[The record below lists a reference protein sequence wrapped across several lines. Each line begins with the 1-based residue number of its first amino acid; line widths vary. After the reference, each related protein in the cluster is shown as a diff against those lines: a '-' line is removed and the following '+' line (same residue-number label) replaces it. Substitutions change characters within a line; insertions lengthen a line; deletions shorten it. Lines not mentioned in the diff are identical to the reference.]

1 MFLIASCTKL
11 MTSISALQ
19 CVEKGL
25 VQLDDDVAKHLPE
38 LAELDI
44 LTGFDSE
51 GKPKT
56 VKRKNPI
63 TLR

>member
-1 MFLIASCTKL
+1 